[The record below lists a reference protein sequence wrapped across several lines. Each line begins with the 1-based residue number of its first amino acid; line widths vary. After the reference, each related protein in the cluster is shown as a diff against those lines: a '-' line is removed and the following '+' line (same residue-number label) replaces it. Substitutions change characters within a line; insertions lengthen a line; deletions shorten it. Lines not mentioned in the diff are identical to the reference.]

1 MSAGDLNDKLA
12 RALGE
17 LEPLLS
23 ADGGGVELVS
33 FDEERREVVLRFT
46 GALAVCPGT
55 PIVKDDLLEPL
66 LRKAMG
72 GRATFRYQR

>member
-12 RALGE
+12 QALGE

-46 GALAVCPGT
+46 GAFAVCPGT
-55 PIVKDDLLEPL
+55 PIVKEDLLEPF